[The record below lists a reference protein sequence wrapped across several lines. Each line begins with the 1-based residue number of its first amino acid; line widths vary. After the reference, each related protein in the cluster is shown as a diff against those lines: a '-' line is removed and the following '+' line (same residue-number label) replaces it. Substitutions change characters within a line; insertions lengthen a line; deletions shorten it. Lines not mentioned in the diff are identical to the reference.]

1 MVLQYHRGITGSQNV
16 VSEHVVKNLF
26 IKQTKGAALCAV
38 ESLRFSRAGIDGNTS
53 CSPLR
58 QILILPHSTLD
69 QLALH
74 PGQLRENVV
83 VEHPGLHELESGTEL
98 TIGAARIRLTFHCEP
113 CGRVVDKARASALL
127 HKRGYL
133 GLFLN
138 AGEIYLGDKVE
149 TRGVRHEPVP
159 YAAKDRIRWALERKT
174 EPVTASTLLFECG
187 VPIGYARALPR
198 FLAAMPPSLA
208 ELVMFTSR
216 AKTREEQGALVC

>member
-1 MVLQYHRGITGSQNV
+1 M

-26 IKQTKGAALCAV
+26 VKQDKGAALCPV
-38 ESLRFSRAGIDGNTS
+38 ESLRFSPAGIDGNAV

-83 VEHPGLHELESGTEL
+83 IEHPNLHELESGTEL
-98 TIGAARIRLTFHCEP
+98 MIGAARIRLTFHCEP

-138 AGEIYLGDKVE
+138 AGEIRLGDAVDS
-149 TRGVRHEPVP
+149 RGVQHQPVP
-159 YAAKDRIRWALERKT
+159 YVAKDRIRWALERRS
-174 EPVTASTLLFECG
+174 EPVTAARLLFECG

-198 FLAAMPPSLA
+198 FLETFPPNLAA
-208 ELVMFTSR
+208 LVMFESR
-216 AKTREEQGALVC
+216 SKTRTEQRALAFK